1 MLPSILSS
9 DLCSLIGGVDR
20 YAVSVIWKLRPDT
33 YEVEKVWYGR
43 TIISSSYKMYYEAAQ
58 MLHDGEEVS
67 VEEIPELG
75 KFDEIERQKKLADL
89 KWSVNKLIEIAS
101 HLKAKRE
108 REGAV
113 QLEGVEVKVELNEEQ
128 EIENLVPKQLR
139 HHPLPRQEQFGDL
152 VLSAKAKNFEIDT
165 SSNKALAVSLDKCI
179 DPDDPVYNKILRSLA
194 TKAMSN
200 ALYFSTGSLSEDQY
214 FHYGLGLD
222 LYTHFTSPIRRYADV
237 IVHRLLMAATS
248 NEGQLDEGLLPNSEL
263 QQLCVHINSRHRAA
277 QNAQQDSQE
286 LFQALFFRDKD
297 SETDEC
303 CCVDAVIQGIRANGL
318 LIFVPRYGIKG
329 AVYLQDKS
337 GLVLSFDSSDQVE
350 WIPGSIQ
357 RSDFSI
363 TVKTAT
369 GEWTYNL
376 FEHIT
381 VKISVQTS
389 RAHSETLRFNLAAKK
404 RHKSELDDAQ
414 QGTGHSLRTDIIKLR
429 HHPLPR
435 QEQFGDLV
443 LSAKA
448 KNFEIDTSSN
458 KALAESLDKCID
470 PDDPVYNKIL
480 RSLATKAMSNA
491 LYFSTGSLSEDQY
504 FHYGLGLDL
513 YTHFTSP
520 IRRYADVIVHR
531 LLMAATS
538 DEGQLDEGLLPNSE
552 LQQLCVYINSRHRGL
567 RANGLLIFVPRYG
580 IKGAVYLQD
589 KSGLVLSF
597 DSSDQVE
604 WIPGSIHR
612 SDFSI
617 TVKAATGE
625 WTYNLFEHITVKISV
640 QTSRAHSETLR
651 FNLAAKKRHKSELDD
666 AQQGTGHSLRT
677 DIIKEVM
684 TADKS
689 MSTSEMREKVNVMG
703 TDITQL
709 HQLYHQTK
717 EEDSLYDFLETMQE
731 LSLQDDS

>member
-1 MLPSILSS
+1 M
-9 DLCSLIGGVDR
+9 
-20 YAVSVIWKLRPDT
+20 
-33 YEVEKVWYGR
+33 
-43 TIISSSYKMYYEAAQ
+43 
-58 MLHDGEEVS
+58 
-67 VEEIPELG
+67 EEIPELG
-75 KFDEIERQKKLADL
+75 KFDEMERQEKLADL
-89 KWSVNKLIEIAS
+89 KWSVDKLIEIAS

-108 REGAV
+108 HEGAV
-113 QLEGVEVKVELNEEQ
+113 QLEGVEVKVELNEQQ
-128 EIENLVPKQLR
+128 EIENLVPKQTL
-139 HHPLPRQEQFGDL
+139 
-152 VLSAKAKNFEIDT
+152 EI
-165 SSNKALAVSLDKCI
+165 
-179 DPDDPVYNKILRSLA
+179 
-194 TKAMSN
+194 
-200 ALYFSTGSLSEDQY
+200 
-214 FHYGLGLD
+214 H
-222 LYTHFTSPIRRYADV
+222 
-237 IVHRLLMAATS
+237 
-248 NEGQLDEGLLPNSEL
+248 
-263 QQLCVHINSRHRAA
+263 
-277 QNAQQDSQE
+277 
-286 LFQALFFRDKD
+286 
-297 SETDEC
+297 ETIAEC
-303 CCVDAVIQGIRANGL
+303 MIFANHW
-318 LIFVPRYGIKG
+318 VAR
-329 AVYLQDKS
+329 
-337 GLVLSFDSSDQVE
+337 
-350 WIPGSIQ
+350 
-357 RSDFSI
+357 
-363 TVKTAT
+363 
-369 GEWTYNL
+369 
-376 FEHIT
+376 
-381 VKISVQTS
+381 KISEVFPS
-389 RAHSETLRFNLAAKK
+389 CAL
-404 RHKSELDDAQ
+404 
-414 QGTGHSLRTDIIKLR
+414 LR

-458 KALAESLDKCID
+458 KALAESLDRCID

-552 LQQLCVYINSRHRGL
+552 LQQLCVHINSRHRAAQNAQQDSQELFQALFFRDKDPETDECCCVDAVIQGI

-689 MSTSEMREKVNVMG
+689 ISTSEMREKVSVMG

-709 HQLYHQTK
+709 HHLYHQTK
-717 EEDSLYDFLETMQE
+717 QKDSLYDFLQKIQE